1 MPITAEQKDQLERE
15 ILLLKESIEILNEMI
30 TEQGTLLDNI
40 EEDTCGVKED
50 VQEVV
55 ETIQVADQYSW
66 LNIYTIGASSLVG
79 IIVAIILL

>member
-1 MPITAEQKDQLERE
+1 MSKGV
-15 ILLLKESIEILNEMI
+15 KESIEILNEMI

-50 VQEVV
+50 VQEVI

-66 LNIYTIGASSLVG
+66 LNIYAVGASSLVG

>member
-1 MPITAEQKDQLERE
+1 MSKGV
-15 ILLLKESIEILNEMI
+15 KESIEILNEMI

-50 VQEVV
+50 MREVV

-66 LNIYTIGASSLVG
+66 LNIYAVGASSLVG

>member
-1 MPITAEQKDQLERE
+1 MPITTKQKDQLERE

-66 LNIYTIGASSLVG
+66 LNIYAVGASSLVG

>member
-1 MPITAEQKDQLERE
+1 MPITAEQKDELERD
-15 ILLLKESIEILNEMI
+15 ILLLKESMEILNEMI
-30 TEQGTLLDNI
+30 TEQGTLIDNI

-66 LNIYTIGASSLVG
+66 LNIYAVGASSLVG
-79 IIVAIILL
+79 IIAAIILL

>member
-1 MPITAEQKDQLERE
+1 MSKGV
-15 ILLLKESIEILNEMI
+15 KESIEILNEMI

-50 VQEVV
+50 MREVV

-66 LNIYTIGASSLVG
+66 LNI
-79 IIVAIILL
+79 